1 VPSIAIAIKDAG
13 MTVNDIDEI
22 VVVGDFTK
30 TPMIINMIDLMFKG
44 KNIRQHDTVSHYLA
58 SHGAALESS
67 VV

>member
-1 VPSIAIAIKDAG
+1 

-22 VVVGDFTK
+22 VLVGDFTK
-30 TPMIINMIDLMFKG
+30 TPMIRRTIEQMFKG
-44 KNIRQHDTVSHYLA
+44 KAIREHETVSHYLA